1 MISSVINGPPPR
13 TDCGILPFFCV
24 FRPGNCPSFTPLLV
38 QLIVDIGN
46 TDAVFGLY
54 DQADWQHIWRTPVGK
69 PVQAGPHLQP
79 DEQAESYEGRLR
91 LWLLEADV
99 PLNAIRTTVIS
110 SVIPDLTPTMR
121 TMLGKLFGM
130 EPIVVGS
137 AVYPLLP
144 LEILRPHE
152 IGADLVAN
160 ALAAFTRY
168 HRNCVVVDFG
178 TALTFTTVSGEGKI
192 LGVAIAPGLK
202 TAIRSLFVNTAQLPD
217 VPIEV
222 PLSALGL
229 STTHAIQAGVVLG
242 YEGLVRSLIDRIRA
256 ELGGDCM
263 AIATG
268 GLSGRIPSLHS
279 AFAEVVPS
287 LTLDGVRLIGEIVQS
302 VSQP

>member
-1 MISSVINGPPPR
+1 MGF
-13 TDCGILPFFCV
+13 CGFSPYFAPAIAL
-24 FRPGNCPSFTPLLV
+24 TPLHV
-38 QLIVDIGN
+38 QIIVDIGN

-54 DQADWQHIWRTPVGK
+54 NRTAWQHIWRTPTRSEE
-69 PVQAGPHLQP
+69 PAP
-79 DEQAESYEGRLR
+79 SYEGRLR
-91 LWLLEADV
+91 LWLLEAGI
-99 PLNAIRTTVIS
+99 PLSAIQTTVLS
-110 SVIPDLTPTMR
+110 SVVPDLTSTMR
-121 TMLGKLFGM
+121 LMLSELFGL
-130 EPIVVGS
+130 EPIVVGP

-160 ALAAFTRY
+160 ALAAYTCYR
-168 HRNCVVVDFG
+168 RNCVVVDFG

-202 TAIRSLFVNTAQLPD
+202 TAIRSLFANTAQLPE

-222 PLSALGL
+222 PASALGL

-242 YEGLVRSLIDRIRA
+242 YEGLVRSLLDRIRA

-268 GLSGRIPSLHS
+268 GLSGRIPSLHD
-279 AFAEVVPS
+279 AFADVVPS
-287 LTLDGVRLIGEIVQS
+287 LTLEGVRLIGEIVQS
-302 VSQP
+302 FPTPSGVEL

>member
-1 MISSVINGPPPR
+1 MAGFCHFYPYFAPVTVPAPLPVQI
-13 TDCGILPFFCV
+13 IL
-24 FRPGNCPSFTPLLV
+24 
-38 QLIVDIGN
+38 DIGN

-54 DQADWQHIWRTPVGK
+54 NQTAWQHIWRTPTR
-69 PVQAGPHLQP
+69 P
-79 DEQAESYEGRLR
+79 DESAESYEGRLR

-99 PLNAIRTTVIS
+99 PLSTIHTTVIS
-110 SVIPDLTPTMR
+110 SVVPDLMPTMR
-121 TMLGKLFGM
+121 TMLGKLFGL

-152 IGADLVAN
+152 IGSDLVAN

-168 HRNCVVVDFG
+168 RRNCVVVDFG
-178 TALTFTTVSGEGKI
+178 TALTFTTVSGEGKM

-202 TAIRSLFVNTAQLPD
+202 TAIRSLFANTAQLPD
-217 VPIEV
+217 VPIDV
-222 PLSALGL
+222 PTSALGL
-229 STTHAIQAGVVLG
+229 NTTHAIQAGVVLG

-268 GLSGRIPSLHS
+268 GLSGQIPSLFDVFS
-279 AFAEVVPS
+279 DIVPS
-287 LTLDGVRLIGEIVQS
+287 LTLDGVRLIGEIVNNLR
-302 VSQP
+302 PHH

>member
-1 MISSVINGPPPR
+1 MPAYIAGICRFSAYFGPA
-13 TDCGILPFFCV
+13 IAL
-24 FRPGNCPSFTPLLV
+24 TPLHV

-54 DQADWQHIWRTPVGK
+54 NQTTWQHIWRTPVGK
-69 PVQAGPHLQP
+69 PHLHP
-79 DEQAESYEGRLR
+79 DGSAKSYEGRLR
-91 LWLLEADV
+91 LWLLEAGV
-99 PLNAIRTTVIS
+99 PLSAIQTTVLS
-110 SVIPDLTPTMR
+110 SVVPDLTPTMR
-121 TMLGKLFGM
+121 IMLNELFGL
-130 EPIVVGS
+130 EPIVVGP

-160 ALAAFTRY
+160 ALAAYTRY
-168 HRNCVVVDFG
+168 RRNCVVVDFG
-178 TALTFTTVSGEGKI
+178 TALTFTTVSGDGKI

-202 TAIRSLFVNTAQLPD
+202 TAIRSLFANTAQLPE
-217 VPIEV
+217 VSIEV
-222 PLSALGL
+222 PASALGL

-242 YEGLVRSLIDRIRA
+242 YEGLVRSLLDRIRA

-287 LTLDGVRLIGEIVQS
+287 LTLEGVRLIGEY
-302 VSQP
+302 VSQSTIPIPEGLG